1 MDNDGFESRSRHKPN
16 TLPAIGQKI
25 LDTSQLDRLMRL
37 IGLILLLILYSCSSD
52 IEAMNDW
59 ENQMADKLKAERV
72 ELFHRSSTTK
82 TDGRL
87 TASENYLLFDIY
99 NSKVL
104 TDIKHNDRLLNEK
117 CQELADYILS
127 LESLSDLP
135 DFNEFRIDINETRGF
150 SIFKTK
156 TTKTITYKIKK

>member
-1 MDNDGFESRSRHKPN
+1 
-16 TLPAIGQKI
+16 
-25 LDTSQLDRLMRL
+25 MRL
-37 IGLILLLILYSCSSD
+37 LRHIFLIILFSCSSD
-52 IEAMNDW
+52 VEPMNEW
-59 ENQMADKLKAERV
+59 ETQMADKLKAERV

-104 TDIKHNDRLLNEK
+104 TEIKHNDRLFNEK

-127 LESLSDLP
+127 LQSLSDLP

-156 TTKTITYKIKK
+156 TTKAITYKVQK